1 MTRIDFY
8 VSNNNEENARS
19 QFACRLAE
27 KAYSQKHKIY
37 IHTTSQQETEQL
49 DRFMWLFKAGSFL
62 PHCAYGAE
70 SMEETPIIIGHEHA
84 PEQDTDILINL
95 AAQVPPFYSRFDRV
109 VEFVSGNE
117 ATRQQARERYKH
129 YRDRGYQVTTHNLPD

>member
-8 VSNNNEENARS
+8 VSNSAEQTARS
-19 QFACRLAE
+19 QFVCRLAE
-27 KAYSQKHKIY
+27 KAYLQRHKVY
-37 IHTTSQQETEQL
+37 IHTNSPEETEQL

-62 PHCAYGAE
+62 PHCPYGADD
-70 SMEETPIIIGHEHA
+70 MVDTPIIIGHEQA

-95 AAQVPPFYSRFDRV
+95 SAQVPGFYSRFDRV
-109 VEFVSGNE
+109 VEFVSGDE

-129 YRDRGYQVTTHNLPD
+129 YRDRGYQVDTHELSG